1 MKTYAPSW
9 GNFPSDLVIKHNT
22 KQGKSAYNLLNTTYL
37 GELHSYLIFKKFGVI
52 TMNEACRI
60 LNDAL
65 ATEIVCVMRYRDH
78 QMVARKLNSP
88 EVSVEFSTLARN
100 KEQHLKKIAERISQL
115 GGSPD
120 FDPESV
126 MARTIYP
133 YESLMGHNLIDLIQD
148 DLVAERVVI
157 DIYQKLIHWFKDE
170 DFVTQRMLEE
180 FIKDEE
186 NNSRDLLALVS
197 SQFQSH

>member
-1 MKTYAPSW
+1 
-9 GNFPSDLVIKHNT
+9 
-22 KQGKSAYNLLNTTYL
+22 
-37 GELHSYLIFKKFGVI
+37 
-52 TMNEACRI
+52 MNEACRI

-133 YESLMGHNLIDLIQD
+133 YESLMGHDLIDLIQD

>member
-1 MKTYAPSW
+1 
-9 GNFPSDLVIKHNT
+9 
-22 KQGKSAYNLLNTTYL
+22 
-37 GELHSYLIFKKFGVI
+37 
-52 TMNEACRI
+52 MNEACRI

-78 QMVARKLNSP
+78 QMIARKLNSP
-88 EVSVEFSTLARN
+88 EVSMEFSSLARN
-100 KEQHLKKIAERISQL
+100 KEQHLRKIAERISQL

-126 MARTIYP
+126 LARTIYP
-133 YESLMGHNLIDLIQD
+133 YESLMGNELIDLIQD

-170 DFVTQRMLEE
+170 DFVTHRMLEE
-180 FIKDEE
+180 FIKDDE